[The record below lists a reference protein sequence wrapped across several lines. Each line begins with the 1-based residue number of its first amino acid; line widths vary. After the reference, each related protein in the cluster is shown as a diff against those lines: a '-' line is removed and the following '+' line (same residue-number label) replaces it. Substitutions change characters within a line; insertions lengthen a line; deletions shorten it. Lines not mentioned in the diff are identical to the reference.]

1 MGGVNAFDSIDVQ
14 LVINGH
20 IYQPSDIGLFRLLVV
35 FEEDGDSGVEL
46 HCVDNE
52 YRIADSVDFQPG
64 QVLSLRWGYRM
75 SKVYSKTYSGF
86 VIQKPSTD
94 YGEDGVVSVV
104 KAYTKSGILAASRPQ
119 KVYNNKKLG
128 DVVKDVASR
137 ANMEVVW
144 STPGAGQEI
153 VSALSQATRSDRELL
168 RMLSD
173 WYGYQVSYVGNQI
186 IFDKITYSETPSK
199 LLKYSK
205 GEDSVIRSANV
216 SNDAK
221 KDAGGVAGAS
231 FDPVQKVKKIADDKK
246 AEEALQLAI
255 SGLTGEQAVVPIR
268 DAGATPVNEPPL
280 GAQSEAQKMLAG
292 AVTGILGNQDLGAD
306 LSGNSIRTIMSQ
318 PDLMGTISES
328 EAAAL
333 KFNTSKKKC
342 GLELE
347 CVGLPDLEIRQLVQ
361 VEGLAKRDNGNWYV
375 SKTLHEIDQGSG
387 YSTRVEC
394 NRSHTNVG
402 SGLGTDSK
410 KVNTKKAS
418 DDPAAKVEPQ
428 MGVAAVNGNRWKQ

>member
-1 MGGVNAFDSIDVQ
+1 MAGVNTFDSIDVQ

-20 IYQPSDIGLFRLLVV
+20 LYQHSDIGLFRLLIV

-46 HCVDNE
+46 HCVDSD
-52 YRIADSVDFQPG
+52 YKIADSVDFQPG
-64 QVLSLRWGYRM
+64 QLMSVRWGYRL
-75 SKVYSKTYSGF
+75 SKEYSKTYSGF

-128 DVVKDVASR
+128 DIVKDVASR

-144 STPGAGQEI
+144 STPGAGQEP
-153 VSALSQATRSDRELL
+153 VSAIAQATRSDREFL
-168 RMLSD
+168 RQLAD
-173 WYGYQVSYVGNQI
+173 WYGYQVSYIGNQI
-186 IFDKITYSETPSK
+186 VFDKLTFSETPSK
-199 LLKYSK
+199 LLRYRQ

-221 KDAGGVAGAS
+221 KDAGGVTGTS
-231 FDPVQKVKKIADDKK
+231 FDPVQKLKKTSDDKK
-246 AEEALQLAI
+246 AEEAMQLAI
-255 SGLTGEQAVVPIR
+255 GAVTGEQAVVPTKE
-268 DAGATPVNEPPL
+268 AGATPVNTPPPAL
-280 GAQSEAQKMLAG
+280 QSESQKMLAG
-292 AVTGILGNQDLGAD
+292 VLGGPGLDGEAT
-306 LSGNSIRTIMSQ
+306 GNSIRTLMSQ

-342 GLELE
+342 ELELE
-347 CVGLPDLEIRQLVQ
+347 CVGLPDLEIRQLIQ

-375 SKTLHEIDQGSG
+375 SKALHEINQGSG
-387 YSTRVEC
+387 YSTRIEC
-394 NRSHTNVG
+394 NRSHSNAG
-402 SGLGTDSK
+402 SGVGTDSK

-418 DDPAAKVEPQ
+418 NDPAAKSEPRV
-428 MGVAAVNGNRWKQ
+428 GVSAVNGNRWRQ